1 MSAAL
6 PPVSSRQRSARLVFG
21 TFPDFQPA
29 IAANLDHARFD
40 ADFHSLSTPFAV
52 DAALPLALEHYERLR
67 GWPGAAR
74 DVAIYPTAAAAGVC
88 EDKLALVDFLTG
100 RGLEQAVPARRE
112 PGPPY
117 PYVLKR
123 RIGYWGRHA
132 HVVRDAAQEAT
143 LDAGPADWFAQDFIP
158 GATEYAA
165 HILRDGGRI
174 WYASTV
180 CYELGRPDAVLG
192 AHARPVRMTLTRGC
206 VHLRGFAEI
215 LAALDY
221 EGTACIDYKLVDGTP
236 KIFEINPR
244 FGASLAHDVNAY
256 LDCYLDAL
264 AARRA

>member
-1 MSAAL
+1 MNAASS
-6 PPVSSRQRSARLVFG
+6 PGSVHRRPVRLAFG

-29 IAANLDHARFD
+29 IAGNLDRTRFE
-40 ADFHSLSTPFAV
+40 ADFQALDAPVTADAVPPLSV
-52 DAALPLALEHYERLR
+52 GHYERLR
-67 GWPGAAR
+67 LWPGEGR
-74 DVAIYPTAAAAGVC
+74 GLAIYPTATAARIC
-88 EDKLALVDFLTG
+88 EDKLALVEFLQA
-100 RGLEQAVPARRE
+100 RGFGHAVPPRRAA
-112 PGPPY
+112 GAPY

-123 RIGYWGRHA
+123 RTGYWGRHA
-132 HVVRDAAQEAT
+132 HVVRDAAHETT
-143 LDAGPADWFAQDFIP
+143 LDLGAPDWFAQDFIP

-180 CYELGRPDAVLG
+180 TYDLGRPDAVLG

-206 VHLRGFAEI
+206 AHLRGFAEI

-221 EGTACIDYKLVDGTP
+221 EGTACIDYKLVDGVP

-244 FGASLAHDVNAY
+244 FGASLAHDINAY
-256 LDCYLDAL
+256 LDLYLAAL